1 MLPSS
6 HPLHTTEMNICLEKK
21 NEKLS
26 YLLPVLESLKKVS
39 EAFNI
44 KCNNPLRKS
53 PASISNSD
61 K

>member
-6 HPLHTTEMNICLEKK
+6 HPLHTTEMNVCLE
-21 NEKLS
+21 NEKWKKLF

-44 KCNNPLRKS
+44 KCN
-53 PASISNSD
+53 
-61 K
+61 